1 MGENQNQKMS
11 LLSSAF
17 EVFDQFIAEA
27 NVLFLKIS
35 PKEQVHF
42 SFLTENQ
49 GLLKY
54 QYYWNSEK
62 AD

>member
-1 MGENQNQKMS
+1 MGGNQNQKMS

-17 EVFDQFIAEA
+17 KVFDLCIAEA
-27 NVLFLKIS
+27 NVQGLTIS

-49 GLLKY
+49 GLLKCH
-54 QYYWNSEK
+54 YYWNSEK